1 MTQTTSEIRIVD
13 AGGPHELVTLEVMR
27 RQGYLE
33 QMGIRAQQN
42 YVANGAEAVEALRAG
57 RADVAMQVG
66 FGPALASMANGEP
79 LRVIGASNLL
89 TVHALYSKD
98 PAIRGLRDLKGRT
111 VGVGRLGALTHQ
123 LIYAA
128 LRKQDIDPATVTFVS
143 IGNSATIFK
152 AMLAGQV
159 EAGFG
164 ETDVFEHQAQ
174 YGVHALE
181 GGVLWEAL
189 PEFPNQSSFATETA
203 IRDKRDALVRT
214 LAAYLLLYRFL
225 QHPGSW
231 DEYAFAWA
239 AALPHASLAEGK
251 AQWSFYQRYH
261 PFAEDLLLPEEQL
274 RYLQELNV
282 AMNLQRNVLPYD
294 VATEMSLARDA
305 VHMIGDRR
313 IP

>member
-1 MTQTTSEIRIVD
+1 MTRTSSEIRIID
-13 AGGPHELVTLEVMR
+13 AGGPHELVTVELMR

-33 QMGIRAQQN
+33 HMGIGAQKI
-42 YVANGAEAVEALRAG
+42 YVNNGAEAVEALRMD

-66 FGPALASMANGEP
+66 FGPALAAIANGEP
-79 LRVIGASNLL
+79 LRVIAASNLL
-89 TVHALYSKD
+89 AVHALYSTN
-98 PAIRGLRDLKGRT
+98 PEIRRLHDLRGRT

-128 LRKQDIDPATVTFVS
+128 LRKQGLDPAAVRFVS

-152 AMLAGQV
+152 AVLAGQV

-164 ETDVFEHQAQ
+164 ETDVFEHQTL

-189 PEFPNQSSFATETA
+189 PEFPNQSSFATEAA
-203 IRDKRDALVRT
+203 IHQKRDSLVRA

-225 QHPGSW
+225 QYPGSW
-231 DEYAFAWA
+231 DAYAAAWTV
-239 AALPHASLAEGK
+239 ALPHASLAEGK
-251 AQWSFYQRYH
+251 AQWSFYQRYR
-261 PFAEDLLLPEEQL
+261 PFAEDLLLPEAQL

-282 AMNLQRNVLPYD
+282 EMNLQRNVLPFD
-294 VATEMSLARDA
+294 VVADMSLARDA
-305 VHMIGDRR
+305 VRMIGDGR
-313 IP
+313 I

>member
-1 MTQTTSEIRIVD
+1 MTRTLTDIRIVD
-13 AGGPHELVTLEVMR
+13 AGGPHELVTVELMR

-33 QMGIRAQQN
+33 QMGINAHKT
-42 YVANGAEAVEALRAG
+42 YVTNGAEAVEVLRAG

-66 FGPALASMANGEP
+66 FGPALVAIANGEP
-79 LRVIGASNLL
+79 LRVIAASNLL
-89 TVHALYSKD
+89 TVHALYSKN
-98 PAIRGLRDLKGRT
+98 PAIRRLQDLQGRT

-128 LRKQDIDPATVTFVS
+128 LCKQNIDPATVNFVS

-164 ETDVFEHQAQ
+164 ETDVFEHQEQ

-181 GGVLWEAL
+181 DAVLWKTL

-214 LAAYLLLYRFL
+214 LAAHLLLYRFL
-225 QHPGSW
+225 QHPDSW
-231 DEYAFAWA
+231 DAYAASWA
-239 AALPHASLAEGK
+239 VALPASPLEEARV
-251 AQWSFYQRYH
+251 QWNFYQRYH
-261 PFAEDLLLPEEQL
+261 PFAEDLLLPQAQL
-274 RYLQELNV
+274 DYLQELNV
-282 AMNLQRNVLPYD
+282 TMNLQQRVLPFD
-294 VATEMSLARDA
+294 VVTDLSLARDA
-305 VHMIGDRR
+305 AHLIDDRR
-313 IP
+313 V